1 MDDRDGA
8 VTTSE
13 VSVEACL
20 GWAVSSSDGRLGVVE
35 GLLFDGDGIVE
46 ALDVRIGLFRG
57 RHELVEVEDVLWI
70 VPERRQLVV
79 R

>member
-1 MDDRDGA
+1 MDDRDRA
-8 VTTSE
+8 VATSE

-35 GLLFDGDGIVE
+35 GLLFDGAGIVE
-46 ALDVRIGLFRG
+46 TLDVRIGLFRG
-57 RHELVEVEDVLWI
+57 RHELVEVEDVLWV